1 MFKGN
6 TEFDFILMYA
16 AENKLNILVLLSW
29 GKCNIKLTQTCYKKK
44 MKNDG
49 VNIRRCFSY

>member
-44 MKNDG
+44 NEE
-49 VNIRRCFSY
+49 